1 MAAAHRRSSPSSST
15 CFRFCDGRMT
25 RGRPQHGQHVL
36 PDATDR
42 HDLPRECDLADH
54 GQIAADHAPGQR
66 RHNRGHHR
74 NADRGPVLAAAR
86 PTARG
91 HGCQRRD
98 GRPGRCGTAPR
109 WTAPTTA
116 PSAPCLSNGNWISG
130 PRRGPATAPTPVRTA
145 APAATAASSAAA
157 GTWPWPSAWRR
168 TSFAPFAPSTPRTR
182 MPRPA
187 LCTLPSFVRS
197 LLAFR
202 VPSSHSFVGGPG
214 QPVAAGCTGRS
225 RLPFEKARAL
235 RVAGLR
241 GPRPKANGTL
251 VREAARRVDVTPS
264 VTPPQELE
272 TSRRSGHDASRPTV

>member
-25 RGRPQHGQHVL
+25 RGRPQHGEHVL

-42 HDLPRECDLADH
+42 HDLPGECDLADH

-91 HGCQRRD
+91 HGCQRRN

-116 PSAPCLSNGNWISG
+116 PSAPCLLDLPAASWSGNGADRPSARPRRRRRRHPLRRPGRGHGLRPSGLASHQLRALRAEHAPDPDAPPGSLHSSLFRPFPPCVSCPFLSFLRWRSG
-130 PRRGPATAPTPVRTA
+130 PAGRGRLHWEVAP
-145 APAATAASSAAA
+145 
-157 GTWPWPSAWRR
+157 
-168 TSFAPFAPSTPRTR
+168 
-182 MPRPA
+182 
-187 LCTLPSFVRS
+187 
-197 LLAFR
+197 
-202 VPSSHSFVGGPG
+202 
-214 QPVAAGCTGRS
+214 
-225 RLPFEKARAL
+225 PFEKARAL

>member
-42 HDLPRECDLADH
+42 HDLPGECDLADH

-86 PTARG
+86 PPARG

-116 PSAPCLSNGNWISG
+116 PSAPCLLDLRAASWSGNGADARPHGRAGGDGGFLCGGRDVAMAFGLASHQLRALRAEHAPDPDAPPGSLHSSLFRPFPPCVSCPFLSFLRWRSG
-130 PRRGPATAPTPVRTA
+130 PAGRGRLHWEVAP
-145 APAATAASSAAA
+145 
-157 GTWPWPSAWRR
+157 
-168 TSFAPFAPSTPRTR
+168 
-182 MPRPA
+182 
-187 LCTLPSFVRS
+187 
-197 LLAFR
+197 
-202 VPSSHSFVGGPG
+202 
-214 QPVAAGCTGRS
+214 
-225 RLPFEKARAL
+225 PFEKARAL

-251 VREAARRVDVTPS
+251 YVRLHGGST
-264 VTPPQELE
+264 
-272 TSRRSGHDASRPTV
+272 